1 MKVNLF
7 TKTGGKSEKTITLPK
22 AIFESEVNETL
33 INKAIR
39 VYLANQRQSNAHSKT
54 RGDVRGGGKKPWR
67 QKGTGRARSGSIRNP
82 IFTGG
87 GVAFGPSNKANH
99 KLAMNKKEKQVAI
112 RSAFTIHA
120 KGNTLAVFEGFD
132 LGKEKHTQTLEKVVS
147 KTKLEGKVLIV
158 QSTPDSELIRAASNL
173 RNIDTEVVNSIS
185 AYQLLKYKNI
195 IVTPETVDKI
205 SEFWGGNERVETKTT
220 KKEDSKK
227 TKVTKE

>member
-22 AIFESEVNETL
+22 AVFESEVNETL

-87 GVAFGPSNKANH
+87 GVAFGPSNRANH
-99 KLAMNKKEKQVAI
+99 KLAMNKKEKRVAI
-112 RSAFTIHA
+112 RSAFTLHA

-132 LGKEKHTQTLEKVVS
+132 LGNEKHTQTLEKIIA
-147 KTKLEGKVLIV
+147 KTKLEGKVLII
-158 QSTPDSELIRAASNL
+158 QSTLQSELVRAAANL
-173 RNIDTEVVNSIS
+173 KTVDTDVINSIS

-195 IVTPETVDKI
+195 ILTPETVDKI
-205 SEFWGGNERVETKTT
+205 SEFWGENEKTEPKTT
-220 KKEDSKK
+220 KKEDLKK
-227 TKVTKE
+227 LK